1 MIFLKKDKEFFSY
14 IKKLFVFSALF
25 CLLLLAVSTVCSPFV
40 KTKNE
45 ASFIATGLEKEE
57 KPMVILDPGHGGVD
71 SGAVSVSGTEEKNL
85 NLAVAKKIGAF
96 LESAGVEVIYTREN
110 DEMLSS
116 DRGNTRKTKDLLGR
130 VEIAEKHP
138 NAVFVSIHMNTLSIE
153 KYSGIQVF
161 YSDQNSANHPLAQE
175 IQNTAVS
182 LLQPEN
188 ERKAKNA
195 NGKIYILDRI
205 EQPAVLIECGFLSNK
220 NEDLLLQSEEY
231 QSLLAFSVSRPILDF
246 LLISEEI

>member
-1 MIFLKKDKEFFSY
+1 MKKEKKFFSY
-14 IKKLFVFSALF
+14 IRELFGVSALF
-25 CLLLLAVSTVCSPFV
+25 CLLLLSVSFVSLPLVQKENDVPFV
-40 KTKNE
+40 AA
-45 ASFIATGLEKEE
+45 ASEKEK

-71 SGAVSVSGTEEKNL
+71 SGAVSVSGAEEKNL

-96 LESAGVEVIYTREN
+96 LESAGVEVIYTRET
-110 DEMLSS
+110 DDMLTSN
-116 DRGNTRKTKDLLGR
+116 RGNTRKIKDLLGR
-130 VEIAEKHP
+130 VEIAEKYP

-153 KYSGIQVF
+153 KYCGIQVF

-231 QSLLAFSVSRPILDF
+231 QSLLAFSISRPILD
-246 LLISEEI
+246 LIL